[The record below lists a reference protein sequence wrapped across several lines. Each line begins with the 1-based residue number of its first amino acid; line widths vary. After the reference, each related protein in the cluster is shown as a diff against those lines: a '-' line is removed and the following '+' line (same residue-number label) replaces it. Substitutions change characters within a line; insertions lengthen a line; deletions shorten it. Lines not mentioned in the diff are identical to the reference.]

1 MGQRL
6 VESALLH
13 TNLGAV
19 KCLFYL
25 GGHRNLWAECETD
38 RTDIDFQ
45 RNAQTEAGGTH
56 EENISVVFIP
66 CSS

>member
-1 MGQRL
+1 MP
-6 VESALLH
+6 S
-13 TNLGAV
+13 
-19 KCLFYL
+19 FYL

-38 RTDIDFQ
+38 RTDTDFQ
-45 RNAQTEAGGTH
+45 RNAETEAAGTH